1 MKKTE
6 LKEIPIEKIKGNPLQ
21 PREYFDREKIKELA
35 ETIKKIGL
43 INPITVRKA
52 KNGSY
57 QVVTGERR
65 LKASEVAKLK
75 TIPSFIKEYKSQ
87 GDIAV
92 ESLIENVHRE
102 NLNPLEQA
110 KFIKRIWE
118 MMGKPMSKQRPNNI
132 DIRLLCQELKLSEVA
147 IGEAFKLLGMPE
159 EVKEA
164 VQKNK
169 LAMRSATIIS
179 QLPEKKQ
186 VQIAKEAINREEGE
200 RIGRTEVNRI
210 LEEEREEPQFER
222 VANDVANDIL
232 EDFSNIT
239 RDINELVKEMNI
251 EDLSKSKADRLIT
264 SEGVLIFKTFRKL
277 NQVLKKRGAKVDKK
291 ILDLMKT

>member
-1 MKKTE
+1 MKKIE
-6 LKEIPIEKIKGNPLQ
+6 LKEIPIEKVKGNPLQ

-65 LKASEVAKLK
+65 LKASEIAKLR
-75 TIPSFIKEYKSQ
+75 TIPALIKEYKAE
-87 GDIAV
+87 DEIAI

-102 NLNPLEQA
+102 NLNPIEQA

-118 MMGKPMSKQRPNNI
+118 ILGKPLSKQGNPDFLRLEEKLNL
-132 DIRLLCQELKLSEVA
+132 DEKAIR
-147 IGEAFKLLGMPE
+147 EAFGLLRMSI

-164 VQKNK
+164 VQKGK
-169 LAMRSATIIS
+169 LAMRSASLIS

-186 VQIAKEAINREEGE
+186 VEIAKEAIRRDEGE
-200 RIGRTEVNRI
+200 RIGRTEISRI
-210 LEEEREEPQFER
+210 IEEERPEPPQFER
-222 VANDVANDIL
+222 TANDVANDIL
-232 EDFSNIT
+232 DDFSNIT
-239 RDINELVKEMNI
+239 RNINELVKEMNI
-251 EDLSKSKADRLIT
+251 RDLSKSKADRLIT

-277 NQVLKKRGAKVDKK
+277 NQVLAKRGAKFDKK
-291 ILDLMKT
+291 ILDLMRK